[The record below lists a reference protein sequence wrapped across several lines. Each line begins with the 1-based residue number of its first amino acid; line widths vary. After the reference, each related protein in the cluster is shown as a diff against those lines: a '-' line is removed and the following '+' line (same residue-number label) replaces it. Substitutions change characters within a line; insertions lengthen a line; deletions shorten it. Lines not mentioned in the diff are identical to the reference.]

1 MTYTIK
7 QVSEMMS
14 LPVSTIRYYDKM
26 GLIPFLEKN
35 ESGYRIFKEKDISML
50 RIIEC
55 FKNTGMSI
63 SEMQQYVEMVKRG
76 DESLEERYQLFVRRK
91 EIVLEEMRQL
101 EKQLETIDHK
111 LWYYETAIK
120 AGTEDIHKKN
130 PLVLQRGFFVWSYSP
145 SICLIKHSLPC
156 SKTVF
161 PL

>member
-1 MTYTIK
+1 
-7 QVSEMMS
+7 
-14 LPVSTIRYYDKM
+14 
-26 GLIPFLEKN
+26 
-35 ESGYRIFKEKDISML
+35 ML

-101 EKQLETIDHK
+101 EKQLETINHK

-120 AGTEDIHKKN
+120 AGTEDIHKK
-130 PLVLQRGFFVWSYSP
+130 
-145 SICLIKHSLPC
+145 
-156 SKTVF
+156 
-161 PL
+161 

>member
-7 QVSEMMS
+7 QVSEMTS

-35 ESGYRIFKEKDISML
+35 ESGYRIFKEQDISML

-101 EKQLETIDHK
+101 EKQLETIEHK

-120 AGTEDIHKKN
+120 AGTEDIHKK
-130 PLVLQRGFFVWSYSP
+130 
-145 SICLIKHSLPC
+145 
-156 SKTVF
+156 
-161 PL
+161 

>member
-91 EIVLEEMRQL
+91 EIVFEEMRQL
-101 EKQLETIDHK
+101 EKQLETIEHK

-120 AGTEDIHKKN
+120 AGTEDIHKK
-130 PLVLQRGFFVWSYSP
+130 
-145 SICLIKHSLPC
+145 
-156 SKTVF
+156 
-161 PL
+161 

>member
-35 ESGYRIFKEKDISML
+35 ESGYRIFKEQDISML

-63 SEMQQYVEMVKRG
+63 SEMQPYVEMVKRG

-101 EKQLETIDHK
+101 EKQLETIEHK

-120 AGTEDIHKKN
+120 AGTEDIHKK
-130 PLVLQRGFFVWSYSP
+130 
-145 SICLIKHSLPC
+145 
-156 SKTVF
+156 
-161 PL
+161 

>member
-63 SEMQQYVEMVKRG
+63 SEMQQYVKMVKRG

-120 AGTEDIHKKN
+120 AGTEDIHTNN
-130 PLVLQRGFFVWSYSP
+130 PLVTERIFCMELFSFYFFN
-145 SICLIKHSLPC
+145 
-156 SKTVF
+156 
-161 PL
+161 